1 MSKWTELR
9 DMALAGMKDGAL
21 NVTEQTKQN
30 FVENFLEAGFP
41 VLEQYAVGFVE
52 AVKEQATTETGWMK
66 IRDGVVIPFGVNVL
80 LFVVRQ
86 LLEKTIKATN

>member
-1 MSKWTELR
+1 M
-9 DMALAGMKDGAL
+9 
-21 NVTEQTKQN
+21 
-30 FVENFLEAGFP
+30 
-41 VLEQYAVGFVE
+41 EQYAVGFVE